1 MQKKQN
7 FYIFI
12 LLIFCLF
19 QNRIWAQDE
28 EDSNSPQ
35 ALIKH
40 YSFECYQEEKGE
52 HDNALKRVK
61 RCQEIE
67 DANKENMDKMPK
79 SEKLVWDNNCGDG
92 DWKRVKPFRPS
103 IPESCTTL
111 GELLMA
117 EGKLDEA
124 EKALNKSCGL
134 FFSEAGYAKDKV
146 KTLETMR
153 EYGCTT
159 PAMETKYGLKGIPSC
174 GPERILGCLR
184 MGDLQIKK
192 DDYDKAQI
200 YYKQACDGGE
210 PTACERMKNKKT
222 GSDLL
227 MYTAIILIGLSVFL
241 FAKMVFQDESQ
252 FKAGEQLED
261 TVSKSDVA
269 KHGAILQY
277 SRPFFK
283 RYISPV
289 VSSMKYKRVL
299 KEKYKR
305 PLAAA
310 GLTNLLSAED
320 FYSFKLFLIIGFPVV
335 FMGIRAFLEETWPL
349 SLIPVLGAIGFFYP
363 NIWISGKK
371 AQRQVDVI
379 NSMPFCVDMLALS
392 VEAGLDFIAAMT
404 KVVEKAKPSALT
416 EEFQIL
422 IKEIKIGASRAEAL
436 RNMSWRIDLIQISS
450 FCATLIAADS
460 VGASIGPIL
469 KSLAVEIRQKKSS
482 DIEKRGATAA
492 TKILFPM
499 LFLITPAVLLIVA
512 GPLVV
517 EFISGP
523 Q

>member
-1 MQKKQN
+1 MKTKCQVVIS
-7 FYIFI
+7 IF
-12 LLIFCLF
+12 LLISVFKNLSL
-19 QNRIWAQDE
+19 AQD
-28 EDSNSPQ
+28 DDNSPQ
-35 ALIKH
+35 ALIKR
-40 YSFECYQEEKGE
+40 YAFECYAEEKAE
-52 HDNALKRVK
+52 QDKTQKTIK
-61 RCQEIE
+61 RC
-67 DANKENMDKMPK
+67 KELDETYKDKMDKMSPN
-79 SEKLVWDNNCGDG
+79 EKLVWDNLCADG
-92 DWKRVKPFRPS
+92 DWLRVKPTRPA

-111 GELLMA
+111 GEQLMA
-117 EGKLDEA
+117 MEKLDEA
-124 EKALNKSCGL
+124 ENVLTKACGL
-134 FFSEAGYAKDKV
+134 YFSEAAYAKDKE
-146 KTLETMR
+146 KAIENLR
-153 EYGCTT
+153 RYGCAT
-159 PAMETKYGLKGIPSC
+159 PEMAKKYGLKGIPSC
-174 GPERILGCLR
+174 SAERILGCLR
-184 MGDLQIKK
+184 MGDVLIKK
-192 DDYDKAQI
+192 EEYEKAQI
-200 YYKQACDGGE
+200 YYRRGCDGGE
-210 PTACERMKNKKT
+210 ATACERLKNKKT

-227 MYTAIILIGLSVFL
+227 MYAAVILIGLSVFL

-261 TVSKSDVA
+261 TVSKADIA
-269 KHGAILQY
+269 KHGIVLQY

-310 GLTNLLSAED
+310 GLTNLMSAED

-335 FMGIRAFLEETWPL
+335 FMGVRAFLEETWPL
-349 SLIPVLGAIGFFYP
+349 SLMPLLGSIGFFYP
-363 NIWISGKK
+363 NIWINGKK
-371 AQRQVDVI
+371 QQRQVDVI

>member
-1 MQKKQN
+1 M
-7 FYIFI
+7 
-12 LLIFCLF
+12 
-19 QNRIWAQDE
+19 
-28 EDSNSPQ
+28 
-35 ALIKH
+35 
-40 YSFECYQEEKGE
+40 
-52 HDNALKRVK
+52 
-61 RCQEIE
+61 
-67 DANKENMDKMPK
+67 
-79 SEKLVWDNNCGDG
+79 
-92 DWKRVKPFRPS
+92 
-103 IPESCTTL
+103 
-111 GELLMA
+111 
-117 EGKLDEA
+117 DEA
-124 EKALNKSCGL
+124 EKALTKSCGL
-134 FFSEAGYAKDKV
+134 YFTEAAYAKDKEKAV
-146 KTLETMR
+146 ETLR
-153 EYGCTT
+153 RYGCTT
-159 PAMETKYGLKGIPSC
+159 SAMAKKYDLKGIPSC
-174 GPERILGCLR
+174 SPERILGCLR
-184 MGDLQIKK
+184 MGDLLIKK
-192 DDYDKAQI
+192 EENEKAQI
-200 YYKQACDGGE
+200 YYQRGCDGGE
-210 PTACERMKNKKT
+210 ATACERLKNKKV
-222 GSDLL
+222 GSDLI
-227 MYTAIILIGLSVFL
+227 MYTAVLLIGLSVFL
-241 FAKMVFQDESQ
+241 FAKMVFKDESQ

-261 TVSKSDVA
+261 TISKSDIA
-269 KHGAILQY
+269 KHGAVLQY

-310 GLTNLLSAED
+310 GLTSLMSAED

-335 FMGIRAFLEETWPL
+335 FMGIRTFLEETWPL
-349 SLIPVLGAIGFFYP
+349 SFMPLLGCIGFFYP

-371 AQRQVDVI
+371 QQRQVDVI
-379 NSMPFCVDMLALS
+379 NAMPFCVDMLALS

-422 IKEIKIGASRAEAL
+422 IKEIKIGSSRAEAL
-436 RNMSWRIDLIQISS
+436 RAMSWRIDLIQISS

-517 EFISGP
+517 EFIAGP